1 MEHYLVTL
9 SAGYEWLT
17 FPQNASY
24 LEYPKCLYKLAK
36 QNSAKLRI
44 TVSVTLFQH
53 MDDIVPILSEVKTV
67 VVLVAAFSAQ
77 APQHK
82 DRSAK
87 HLPLPYHPQCRR
99 HPRHVDHVYIC
110 VPRIATAA
118 SLPTKQSSFFRMM
131 LHK

>member
-53 MDDIVPILSEVKTV
+53 MDDIVPILSKVKTV
-67 VVLVAAFSAQ
+67 VVLVVAFSAQ

-87 HLPLPYHPQCRR
+87 HLPPAVSPTMPPSPTARR
-99 HPRHVDHVYIC
+99 SRVYL
-110 VPRIATAA
+110 RAA
-118 SLPTKQSSFFRMM
+118 CSNSRELT
-131 LHK
+131 HKTIKLFSYDAS